1 MILSSQ
7 LALKALLLSPA
18 MQTNVD
24 IVNAKFAADGIAIT
38 APKESTTYL
47 YDDDSLEFDS
57 DWTTTF
63 ILTRFSDPVEW
74 PSSDKILLAHTLY
87 VAFLMGDELPEVLQ
101 RRKMMIA
108 EAALPLINVGVRDGK
123 KRYDCHIAHVEYMP
137 QFADSA
143 LIISDVTITVLIKE
157 YINSQEID
165 P

>member
-7 LALKALLLSPA
+7 LALKTLLLSPA
-18 MQTNVD
+18 MRANVD
-24 IVNAKFAADGIAIT
+24 LVNTKFAADGISIT

-47 YDDDSLEFDS
+47 YDDESLEFDS

-74 PSSDKILLAHTLY
+74 PSSDKMLMAHTFY
-87 VAFLMGDELPEVLQ
+87 VAFLMGDESPDVLQ

-108 EAALPLINVGVRDGK
+108 EAAVPLLNAGLRDGK
-123 KRYDCHIAHVEYMP
+123 KRYDGHVAHVEYMP
-137 QFADSA
+137 QFAESA
-143 LIISDVTITVLIKE
+143 IIISDVTITVLIKE
-157 YINSQEID
+157 YLNSQEVE